1 MRPAAAGA
9 AGPAVKERT
18 IHLAEIARTFVSFGT
33 VGAALTFTALSGQDD
48 FVLDNADGRVTLLI
62 RNGNTQNAAVV
73 LHAGDG
79 HLASLGDVTVA
90 VAGSQTAAVP
100 LSRVDSARVKHM
112 ADSGR
117 GTVQLS
123 ATVESGGTVGNVAV
137 AVLSVE

>member
-1 MRPAAAGA
+1 M
-9 AGPAVKERT
+9 
-18 IHLAEIARTFVSFGT
+18 AEISKTLVSFGT
-33 VGAALTFTALSGQDD
+33 VGAALSFTALSGQDE
-48 FVLDNADGRVTLLI
+48 FALDNADGRVTLLF

-73 LHAGDG
+73 LRAGDG
-79 HLASLGDVTVA
+79 RLAPLGDVTVT
-90 VAGSQTAAVP
+90 VAGSQTVAVP

-123 ATVESGGTVGNVAV
+123 ATVESGGTVGNVAA